1 MGRGLGQ
8 VTIPAE
14 SRADVSAHGLWKRG
28 TTVMFEMIIDNLD
41 EGSYLLMIPEKAI
54 AETENYKKRKYISE
68 LPRV

>member
-1 MGRGLGQ
+1 
-8 VTIPAE
+8 
-14 SRADVSAHGLWKRG
+14 
-28 TTVMFEMIIDNLD
+28 MFEMIIDNLD